1 MVMRSSSETIPYAVL
16 GHPIRHSLSPCMHN
30 AAFEALGMDAVY
42 LALEVLPGDVGTI
55 LPLLGRA
62 GFGGVNVTLPLKE
75 EAFRAMDTLDES
87 AQRLGAV
94 NTVVF
99 HEGKTRGFNT
109 DGMGFVRA
117 VQGHFHFSFPGK
129 RVLILGA
136 GGAARA
142 AAMASAA
149 EQVAGL
155 VIANRTVE
163 RAEALVADVRRWFPT
178 VEVRAIGLGEATE
191 AARVSDLVVQSTSM
205 GLQDAAPPILPR
217 DAFHEGHCVY
227 DMIYTQPLTSVL
239 VEAKQAGACVANGL
253 DMLLY
258 QGAAAF
264 ECWTGRTPPV
274 ERMREAL
281 QRAVF
286 D

>member
-1 MVMRSSSETIPYAVL
+1 
-16 GHPIRHSLSPCMHN
+16 
-30 AAFEALGMDAVY
+30 MDAVY
-42 LALEVLPGDVGTI
+42 LALEVFPGDVASF

-62 GFGGVNVTLPLKE
+62 GFGGVNVTVPLKE
-75 EAFRAMDTLDES
+75 EAFRAVDALDES

-99 HEGKTRGFNT
+99 HEGKTTGFNT
-109 DGMGFVRA
+109 DGIGFARA
-117 VQGHFHFSFPGK
+117 VQGQFNFSFPGK

-149 EQVAGL
+149 EQVATL
-155 VIANRTVE
+155 VVANRTLE
-163 RAEALVADVRRWFPT
+163 RAEALVADVRRWFPA
-178 VEVRAIGLGEATE
+178 VEVRAIGLSEADD
-191 AARVSDLVVQSTSM
+191 AARVSDLVVQSTSA
-205 GLQDAAPPILPR
+205 GLKEGAPPILTQ
-217 DAFHEGHCVY
+217 DAFHEGQCVY
-227 DMIYTQPLTSVL
+227 DMIYTQRLTPVL
-239 VEAKQAGACVANGL
+239 HEAQEVGACVANGL

-274 ERMREAL
+274 ELMREAL
-281 QRAVF
+281 RRAVGG
-286 D
+286 